1 MAAISGGGWLKQLD
15 TLLRGERTTLDALR
29 GGIVDVP
36 MRVFVPVAVG
46 LGCIYGF
53 FMGWFAMTARAG
65 TWMQLIASTVKL
77 PALFLLTLL
86 VTFPSLY
93 VFNALV
99 GCRLGF
105 RAALRLLVAAVVVNL
120 AVGASLG
127 PILAFFTL
135 STTSYAFIVLL
146 NVVLLALAGCV
157 SLGFLLRTLQ
167 RIEAVTNEDAA
178 LEAVAQG

>member
-29 GGIVDVP
+29 GGIIDVP
-36 MRVFVPVAVG
+36 MRVFVPLAVG

-53 FMGWFAMTARAG
+53 CMGWFAMTARAG
-65 TWMQLIASTVKL
+65 AWMQLIASTVKL

-105 RAALRLLVAAVVVNL
+105 LAALRLLVAAVVVNL

-135 STTSYAFIVLL
+135 STSSYTFIVLL
-146 NVVLLALAGCV
+146 NVVLLGL
-157 SLGFLLRTLQ
+157 
-167 RIEAVTNEDAA
+167 
-178 LEAVAQG
+178 